1 MKTCILISGEPRVYN
16 HTYFTIKPF
25 IEYINADV
33 FIHAW
38 NDETTPRCNNIVER
52 SKTLG
57 HDQEKLKTNLQ
68 KCYNPKKIQIQSKNK
83 LKDFL
88 YKENIPHI
96 PQDYDKY
103 MNSNYGSVGQWY
115 SAQECNRLKQEY
127 EKENNFK
134 YDIQIKTRFDTIL
147 TVWEDSQY
155 NKINRIMQN
164 TTTGITDIYTPWF
177 HLIDGQIFIEY
188 STLIGNNTAMDKVWF
203 NIVQDVSWSNI
214 FGHCNPHVSITEHI
228 RKNKIML
235 KHWEDLNLL
244 LRIIRPTP
252 STSLLKEYWDKKDI
266 SKILQI
272 VHEGNTQWKV

>member
-1 MKTCILISGEPRVYN
+1 
-16 HTYFTIKPF
+16 
-25 IEYINADV
+25 
-33 FIHAW
+33 
-38 NDETTPRCNNIVER
+38 
-52 SKTLG
+52 
-57 HDQEKLKTNLQ
+57 
-68 KCYNPKKIQIQSKNK
+68 
-83 LKDFL
+83 
-88 YKENIPHI
+88 
-96 PQDYDKY
+96 
-103 MNSNYGSVGQWY
+103 
-115 SAQECNRLKQEY
+115 
-127 EKENNFK
+127 
-134 YDIQIKTRFDTIL
+134 
-147 TVWEDSQY
+147 
-155 NKINRIMQN
+155 MQN